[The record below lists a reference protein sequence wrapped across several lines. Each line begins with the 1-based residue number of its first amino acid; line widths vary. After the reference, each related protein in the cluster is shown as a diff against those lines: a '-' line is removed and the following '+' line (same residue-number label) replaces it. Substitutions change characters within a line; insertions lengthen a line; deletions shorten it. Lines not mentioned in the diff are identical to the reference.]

1 MTQRAFPILFITATR
16 IGDAVLS
23 SGLIR
28 MLADQ
33 IPNARFTIVAG
44 PLAAPLFAHVPGLD
58 RVIVM
63 EKGKGKGHWFKLW
76 RQVRHKKWSLVVDLR
91 GSATAL
97 FLRRDK
103 RAIWKK
109 LPGEVVHK
117 VVDAARTLKL
127 EGDPPAPHL
136 YITPDVQALADD
148 LLAPIAGQGEGPI
161 LAVGP
166 AANWVG
172 KVWPIERFTQTVAQ
186 LLDKDGPMA
195 GGRLLILGGPE
206 DTRMIEELRR
216 ASARGRTIDLT
227 GKVDLLTAYACLR
240 RARLFIG
247 NDSGLM
253 HIAAA
258 AGAPTLGLFGPS
270 DERRYATW
278 GDKAV
283 AVRGP
288 RGFDQFLAV
297 DPDLSQA
304 IRHMS
309 DLPVATVVR
318 EAKALLI
325 RTEPSAEVSPQE
337 AVVEDTIAE
346 EAAGAEI
353 APLAE
358 EPAPEPVEASVEE
371 VSPELAVVEEAL
383 AEERATE
390 RGAS

>member
-1 MTQRAFPILFITATR
+1 
-16 IGDAVLS
+16 
-23 SGLIR
+23 
-28 MLADQ
+28 
-33 IPNARFTIVAG
+33 
-44 PLAAPLFAHVPGLD
+44 
-58 RVIVM
+58 
-63 EKGKGKGHWFKLW
+63 
-76 RQVRHKKWSLVVDLR
+76 
-91 GSATAL
+91 
-97 FLRRDK
+97 
-103 RAIWKK
+103 
-109 LPGEVVHK
+109 
-117 VVDAARTLKL
+117 
-127 EGDPPAPHL
+127 
-136 YITPDVQALADD
+136 
-148 LLAPIAGQGEGPI
+148 
-161 LAVGP
+161 
-166 AANWVG
+166 
-172 KVWPIERFTQTVAQ
+172 
-186 LLDKDGPMA
+186 
-195 GGRLLILGGPE
+195 
-206 DTRMIEELRR
+206 MIEELRR

-270 DERRYATW
+270 DERRYAPW

-383 AEERATE
+383 AEERAAE
-390 RGAS
+390 RDAS

>member
-33 IPNARFTIVAG
+33 IPNARFTIVSG

-76 RQVRHKKWSLVVDLR
+76 RQVRHKKWSLIVDLR

-97 FLRRDK
+97 FLRREK

-136 YITPDVQALADD
+136 YITPEVQALADE
-148 LLAPIAGQGEGPI
+148 LLGEGGPI
-161 LAVGP
+161 LAMGP
-166 AANWVG
+166 ASNWVG
-172 KVWPIERFTQTVAQ
+172 KVWPIERFTQTAAQ
-186 LLDKDGPMA
+186 LLGKDGPMA

-206 DTRMIEELRR
+206 DTRMVEELRM

-258 AGAPTLGLFGPS
+258 AGAPTIGLFGPS
-270 DERRYATW
+270 DERRYAPW

-288 RGFDQFLAV
+288 RSFDQFLAI
-297 DPDLSQA
+297 DPDLTQA

-309 DLPVATVVR
+309 DLPVATVVKA
-318 EAKALLI
+318 AKALLT
-325 RTEPSAEVSPQE
+325 RTEPSAEVSPE
-337 AVVEDTIAE
+337 EAAVVETIADEAVGAE
-346 EAAGAEI
+346 EAPPSTDAV
-353 APLAE
+353 
-358 EPAPEPVEASVEE
+358 EPVVEITEE
-371 VSPELAVVEEAL
+371 VSPQEEVVQEAL
-383 AEERATE
+383 AEERVPE
-390 RGAS
+390 RDPS

>member
-23 SGLIR
+23 SGLIK

-63 EKGKGKGHWFKLW
+63 EKAKGKGHWFKLW
-76 RQVRHKKWSLVVDLR
+76 SQVRHKKWGLIVDLR

-109 LPGEVVHK
+109 IPGEVIHK

-127 EGDPPAPHL
+127 EGDPPAPYL
-136 YITPDVQALADD
+136 YITPEVQALADE
-148 LLAPIAGQGEGPI
+148 LLGLHEGGETGPI

-166 AANWVG
+166 AANWIG
-172 KVWPIERFTQTVAQ
+172 KVWPIERFTQTAAQ

-206 DTRMIEELRR
+206 DTRMVEELRM

-227 GKVDLLTAYACLR
+227 GKVDLLTAYACLK
-240 RARLFIG
+240 RASLFIG

-258 AGAPTLGLFGPS
+258 AGTPTVGLFGPS
-270 DERRYATW
+270 DERRYAPW
-278 GDKAV
+278 GEHTV

-288 RGFDQFLAV
+288 RSFDQFLAI
-297 DPDLSQA
+297 DPELSQA

-309 DLPVATVVR
+309 DLPVATVLKA
-318 EAKALLI
+318 AKDLLA
-325 RTEPSAEVSPQE
+325 RVAPPAPVAPSETVIETDSP
-337 AVVEDTIAE
+337 
-346 EAAGAEI
+346 AAS
-353 APLAE
+353 
-358 EPAPEPVEASVEE
+358 EPAPDFEAD
-371 VSPELAVVEEAL
+371 AL
-383 AEERATE
+383 ATRPQDATAEISKPLVVKARRKRAVR
-390 RGAS
+390 RGNG

>member
-23 SGLIR
+23 SGLIK
-28 MLADQ
+28 LLSDQ

-76 RQVRHKKWSLVVDLR
+76 NQVRHKKWGLVVDLR

-103 RAIWKK
+103 RAIWRKSA
-109 LPGEVVHK
+109 GEPVHK
-117 VVDAARTLKL
+117 VIDAARTLKL

-136 YITPDVQALADD
+136 YITPEVQALADE
-148 LLAPIAGQGEGPI
+148 LLGQRSGPI

-166 AANWVG
+166 ASNWIG
-172 KVWPIERFTQTVAQ
+172 KIWPIERFIQTAAQ
-186 LLDKDGPMA
+186 LLDKDGAMA

-206 DTRMIEELRR
+206 DTRMVEELRM
-216 ASARGRTIDLT
+216 ATARGRCIDLT
-227 GKVDLLTAYACLR
+227 GKVDLLTAYACLK

-258 AGAPTLGLFGPS
+258 AGTPTLGLFGPS
-270 DERRYATW
+270 DERRYGPW

-288 RGFDQFLAV
+288 RSFDQFLAV

-309 DLPVATVVR
+309 DLPVATVIR
-318 EAKALLI
+318 EAKALLA
-325 RTEPSAEVSPQE
+325 RTEPEAETPPQE
-337 AVVEDTIAE
+337 Q
-346 EAAGAEI
+346 
-353 APLAE
+353 
-358 EPAPEPVEASVEE
+358 
-371 VSPELAVVEEAL
+371 AVVEEAVSAEEAAPL
-383 AEERATE
+383 AVEVETAVETVQEPVPPDGTAEEADAEERVSE
-390 RGAS
+390 RDLS